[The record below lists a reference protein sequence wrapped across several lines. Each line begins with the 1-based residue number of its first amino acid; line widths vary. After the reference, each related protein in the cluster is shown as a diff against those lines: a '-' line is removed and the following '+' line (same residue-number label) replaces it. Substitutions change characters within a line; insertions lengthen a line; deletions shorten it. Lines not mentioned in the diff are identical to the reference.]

1 MTLIEQAIKAEQ
13 EYQLQMRE
21 QVEQMNDQMNILKAE
36 IIATQEEA
44 EELKRLSE
52 RK

>member
-1 MTLIEQAIKAEQ
+1 
-13 EYQLQMRE
+13 MRE
-21 QVEQMNDQMNILKAE
+21 QMNILKAE